1 MRYNGPPFSLGGAI
15 ELQYKQKC
23 EKLALHFERLCCM
36 AIRLGS
42 TAAKPRQHSS
52 IAAYSSAALVK
63 LFYFL
68 TN

>member
-1 MRYNGPPFSLGGAI
+1 MRHNGPPFLFGGAI
-15 ELQYKQKC
+15 ELLYKQKL

-52 IAAYSSAALVK
+52 SAAYGSAALVK